1 MRLIVTHIE
10 AKLPAARTSHAHPYP
25 LTTGS
30 LKTQQTKKHGNHP
43 MSRVFCFACAKRRFR
58 LPIAC
63 VLPPATI
70 TARAAAIAIVI
81 IAVTAVAVAIAHID
95 AGAVVAPA
103 VADIEAVVGIEG
115 VAVISV
121 VAAVAAVII
130 IIAVTAVVAIITVVA
145 AVVAIVVIVSPAPFV
160 CAVAAVNVY
169 SAAVKLNSGAV
180 VAVIH

>member
-63 VLPPATI
+63 VSPSAAV
-70 TARAAAIAIVI
+70 TAVTAAVTVVI
-81 IAVTAVAVAIAHID
+81 IVAITAVAVAIAHID

-103 VADIEAVVGIEG
+103 VADIEAVVGI
-115 VAVISV
+115 VAVTVIAV
-121 VAAVAAVII
+121 AAAVAAVII
-130 IIAVTAVVAIITVVA
+130 IIAVT

-169 SAAVKLNSGAV
+169 SAAVKLNPGAV

>member
-43 MSRVFCFACAKRRFR
+43 MSRIFCFACAKRRFR

-81 IAVTAVAVAIAHID
+81 IAITAVAVAIAHID

-121 VAAVAAVII
+121 AAIVAAVII
-130 IIAVTAVVAIITVVA
+130 IIAVT